1 MERNCYEMTHDIMRQ
16 QLAKKKKDPM
26 SIFLRN
32 QPKKTSNKNKS
43 QHKSNEVS
51 THKTCD
57 CKKHGKR

>member
-1 MERNCYEMTHDIMRQ
+1 MERNGYEMTHDIMSQ

-51 THKTCD
+51 THKVGNR
-57 CKKHGKR
+57 KSNGKR